1 EQSMTIEPAFSTSDL
16 RHAVF
21 LLARGFPFLGADN
34 GTGRVR
40 FHFQCSP
47 QEAGTYFGPDDRVS
61 ARQLFSAWTSLRTLI
76 DEHRNDASQN
86 RSRTPDVRASS

>member
-1 EQSMTIEPAFSTSDL
+1 MNTAPPFCTSDL

-21 LLARGFPFLGADN
+21 LLARGFPFLGAED
-34 GTGRVR
+34 GDGRVR
-40 FHFQCSP
+40 FYFQCSP

-76 DEHRNDASQN
+76 DEHRSGGSQN
-86 RSRTPDVRASS
+86 RSRTANAHPYR